1 VDKLAYQPSHVVI
14 AAGSSMPQLTLREV
28 GAMFRRRRRIIY
40 VTVLVFF
47 LLGIL
52 ALTSSTRRYRS
63 IGEIELQKDSTSSL
77 GIQTDSPDTPSDA
90 LEVNMLIQTQAAILQ
105 SDSLA
110 LRVIED
116 LHLEQTPDYWAKWSP
131 LDWVL
136 GYFQAQGSPDP
147 PGASLENSPHRR
159 MRVLK
164 IFHHKLTVKPVAGTR
179 LIDVEYLS
187 PDPQLAA
194 AVVNHLLEGLIEK
207 GFQARYDAT
216 TQAAS
221 WLSAQL
227 GDLRNKTQ
235 ELQAKVVKLQQAS
248 GVFAVGEV
256 DREGRDQVYNPT
268 LEKLQLANQAE
279 AQAQSN
285 RILKGA
291 INEVVKSGNAELIS
305 GLGGNAAAGGGSS
318 SGAGGSLTLLQN
330 LRLQEASEQA
340 QLQQLAAKFGP
351 AYPKL
356 AELRGNLD
364 AVQAAI
370 RQEVSR
376 VARRAGNDYLVAQQ
390 TEQKTRYDFDVD
402 KREAVAL
409 NNKTI
414 EYQMVRQ
421 EADQTR
427 SLYDDMLRHL
437 KESGLLAGLR
447 STNISIVDLAKPSDK
462 PAKPVALLYLLG
474 SILMGL
480 VFGVVA
486 ALLRDVTDT
495 RIQDLREISREL
507 GPLPLCMLP
516 YQRQWE
522 SLPSGAS
529 LIAKS
534 WLPALDR
541 PHSLLVESLRSLRT
555 SLLLSRSG
563 EPPRSVLVTSALEG
577 EGKSFLSWN
586 LAILFAQQ
594 GKRVLLCDANLRH
607 PWLHRN
613 LQSNPAAGLSTLLT
627 GLDQAGSVTI
637 PVHEVPGLFLIPAG
651 PLPPYPAELLAS
663 HRMAD
668 LVKLWKSQYD
678 LVLLD
683 APPVLQVTDPVI
695 LSSMVNS
702 VLLVAWHQ
710 KTPLPALEKSYRMLD
725 EVHSATGRNINI
737 VVNGVKEQSISY
749 PNRQRE
755 VVEA

>member
-1 VDKLAYQPSHVVI
+1 VDKLAYQPSHLVI
-14 AAGSSMPQLTLREV
+14 AAGSSMPELTLREV
-28 GAMFRRRRRIIY
+28 GTMLTRRRGIIY
-40 VTVLVFF
+40 VTVLVF
-47 LLGIL
+47 LMLGIL
-52 ALTSSTRRYRS
+52 ALTFSTRRYRS
-63 IGEIELQKDSTSSL
+63 IGEIELQKDSPSSL
-77 GIQTDSPDTPSDA
+77 GLQTDSADTSSDA
-90 LEVNMLIQTQAAILQ
+90 LEVNMLIQTQAKILQ

-116 LHLEQTPDYWAKWSP
+116 LHLEQTSDYRAKWSP
-131 LDWVL
+131 LDRVL
-136 GYFQAQGSPDP
+136 GYFQAKGVSDP
-147 PGASLENSPHRR
+147 PGGSLENSPHRR
-159 MRVLK
+159 MRALQ
-164 IFHHKLTVKPVAGTR
+164 IFHRKLTVKPVAGTR

-187 PDPQLAA
+187 PDPQMAA
-194 AVVNHLLEGLIEK
+194 AVVNHLLQDLVEK
-207 GFQARYDAT
+207 GFEARYDAT
-216 TQAAS
+216 MQASS

-227 GDLRNKTQ
+227 GELRTQTQ
-235 ELQAKVVKLQQAS
+235 ELQAKVVKLQQES

-268 LEKLQLANQAE
+268 LEKLQMATQAE

-291 INEVVKSGNAELIS
+291 INDVVKGGNAELIS
-305 GLGGNAAAGGGSS
+305 GLGGSAAAGGGSS
-318 SGAGGSLTLLQN
+318 SGVSGSLTLIQN

-340 QLQQLAAKFGP
+340 QLQQLSAKFGP

-370 RQEVSR
+370 QQEVGR
-376 VARRAGNDYLVAQQ
+376 VARRARNDYLVAEQ
-390 TEQKTRYDFDVD
+390 TEVKTRNDFDAD
-402 KREAVAL
+402 KKEAAAL

-414 EYQMVRQ
+414 EYQMMRQ

-474 SILMGL
+474 SSLSGL
-480 VFGVVA
+480 VFGVVGA
-486 ALLRDVTDT
+486 FLRDVTDT

-507 GPLPLCMLP
+507 GPLPVCMLP
-516 YQRQWE
+516 YQKHCASVPSAT
-522 SLPSGAS
+522 SLV
-529 LIAKS
+529 AKM
-534 WLPALDR
+534 WRPALDW
-541 PHSLLVESLRSLRT
+541 PTSLLIESLRSLRT

-577 EGKSFLSWN
+577 EGKSFLSCN

-607 PWLHRN
+607 PQLHCH
-613 LQSNPAAGLSTLLT
+613 LGSKPTVGLSTLLT
-627 GLDQAGSVTI
+627 GLDHAVSAAI
-637 PVHEVPGLFLIPAG
+637 KVHEVPGLFLIPAG

-668 LVKLWKSQYD
+668 LVKLWESQYD

-695 LSSMVNS
+695 LSSMVNT
-702 VLLVAWHQ
+702 VLLMAWHR

-725 EVHSATGRNINI
+725 EVHSATGRKINI
-737 VVNGVKEQSISY
+737 VVNGVKEQPISLHH
-749 PNRQRE
+749 RERE
-755 VVEA
+755 VAEA

>member
-1 VDKLAYQPSHVVI
+1 
-14 AAGSSMPQLTLREV
+14 MPELTLREV
-28 GAMFRRRRRIIY
+28 GAMFKRRRGIIY

-52 ALTSSTRRYRS
+52 ALTFSTRRYQS
-63 IGEIELQKDSTSSL
+63 TGEIELQKDYTSSL

-90 LEVNMLIQTQAAILQ
+90 LEVNMLIQTQAQILQ

-116 LHLEQTPDYWAKWSP
+116 LHLEQTPDYRASP

-136 GYFQAQGSPDP
+136 GYFQAKGSADP
-147 PGASLENSPHRR
+147 PDASLENSPHRR
-159 MRVLK
+159 MRVLQ
-164 IFHHKLTVKPVAGTR
+164 IFHRKLTVKPVAGTR

-216 TQAAS
+216 MQASS

-227 GDLRNKTQ
+227 GDLRTKTQ
-235 ELQAKVVKLQQAS
+235 ELQAKVVKLQQES

-268 LEKLQLANQAE
+268 LEKLQMATQAE

-291 INEVVKSGNAELIS
+291 INDVVKSGNAELIS
-305 GLGGNAAAGGGSS
+305 GLGGNAAAGGSSS
-318 SGAGGSLTLLQN
+318 SGTGGSLTLIQN

-340 QLQQLAAKFGP
+340 QLQQLSAKFGP
-351 AYPKL
+351 SYPKL

-376 VARRAGNDYLVAQQ
+376 VAGRARNDYLVAEQ
-390 TEQKTRYDFDVD
+390 TEEKTRNDFDAD

-474 SILMGL
+474 SILLGL
-480 VFGVVA
+480 VFGVVG
-486 ALLRDVTDT
+486 ALLRDVMDT

-507 GPLPLCMLP
+507 GPLQLCMLP
-516 YQRQWE
+516 YQRQWA

-529 LIAKS
+529 LVAKS

-541 PHSLLVESLRSLRT
+541 PDSLLVESLRSLRT

-613 LQSNPAAGLSTLLT
+613 LQSSPAAGLSTLLT
-627 GLDQAGSVTI
+627 GLDQAVSVTI

-651 PLPPYPAELLAS
+651 PLPPHPAELLAS

-702 VLLVAWHQ
+702 VLLLAWHQ

-725 EVHSATGRNINI
+725 EVHSAAGRNINI

-749 PNRQRE
+749 PNREPE
-755 VVEA
+755 VAEA

>member
-1 VDKLAYQPSHVVI
+1 MDKLAYQPSHMVI
-14 AAGSSMPQLTLREV
+14 AAGSSMPEVTLREV
-28 GAMFRRRRRIIY
+28 GAMLRRRRRIIY

-52 ALTSSTRRYRS
+52 ALTFSTRRYRS
-63 IGEIELQKDSTSSL
+63 IGEIELQKDYTSSL

-90 LEVNMLIQTQAAILQ
+90 LEVNMLIQTQAQILQ

-116 LHLEQTPDYWAKWSP
+116 LHLEQTPDYRASP

-136 GYFQAQGSPDP
+136 GYFQAKGSADP
-147 PGASLENSPHRR
+147 PDGSLENSPHRR
-159 MRVLK
+159 MRVLQ
-164 IFHHKLTVKPVAGTR
+164 IFHRKLTVKPVAGTR

-216 TQAAS
+216 MQASS

-227 GDLRNKTQ
+227 GDLRTKTQ
-235 ELQAKVVKLQQAS
+235 ELQAKVVKLQQES

-268 LEKLQLANQAE
+268 LEKLQMANQAE
-279 AQAQSN
+279 AQAQAN

-291 INEVVKSGNAELIS
+291 INDVVKSGNAELIS

-318 SGAGGSLTLLQN
+318 TGTGGSLTLIQN

-340 QLQQLAAKFGP
+340 QLQQLSAKFGP
-351 AYPKL
+351 SYPKL

-364 AVQAAI
+364 AVQAAV

-376 VARRAGNDYLVAQQ
+376 VAGRARNDYLVAEQ
-390 TEQKTRYDFDVD
+390 TEEKTRNDFVAD

-462 PAKPVALLYLLG
+462 PAKPLALLYLLG
-474 SILMGL
+474 SILLGL

-486 ALLRDVTDT
+486 ALLRDVMDT

-507 GPLPLCMLP
+507 GPLPLCLLP
-516 YQRQWE
+516 YQRQWA

-529 LIAKS
+529 LVAKS

-627 GLDQAGSVTI
+627 GLDQAVSVTI
-637 PVHEVPGLFLIPAG
+637 PVREVPGLFLIPAG
-651 PLPPYPAELLAS
+651 PLPPHPAELLAS

-702 VLLVAWHQ
+702 VLLMAWHQ
-710 KTPLPALEKSYRMLD
+710 KTPLPALKKSYRMLD

-749 PNRQRE
+749 PNREPE
-755 VVEA
+755 VAEA